1 MSERYQFDANDLVLL
16 QAAGAF
22 LQKIST
28 AGTVRPAKL
37 VSIAKLLHVLSAL
50 PRVTTGISVTVS
62 VSSPRRTFDEI
73 ETWHW
78 WEVAVEEDR
87 LSISSGGHFYR
98 ASTGGDSFTTMNW
111 AALPE
116 EPAEFDDYSS
126 TLWMV
131 PDVQS
136 FPDGIASI
144 DFASGVYKIEVT
156 DGDNPLIEDDEDA
169 NEQINVSSG

>member
-1 MSERYQFDANDLVLL
+1 
-16 QAAGAF
+16 
-22 LQKIST
+22 
-28 AGTVRPAKL
+28 
-37 VSIAKLLHVLSAL
+37 
-50 PRVTTGISVTVS
+50 
-62 VSSPRRTFDEI
+62 
-73 ETWHW
+73 
-78 WEVAVEEDR
+78 
-87 LSISSGGHFYR
+87 
-98 ASTGGDSFTTMNW
+98 MNW